1 MFGLGFTEML
11 LLILVAFL
19 VFGPQQF
26 PIVAKNFVKLLNE
39 LKMAFTEVK
48 SEFYD
53 VQTETNKQIQ
63 QITEKLEKELDINQ
77 IQKEPNSNNKENR
90 DKNNS

>member
-26 PIVAKNFVKLLNE
+26 PIVAKNFVKILNE

-53 VQTETNKQIQ
+53 VQTEADKQIQ
-63 QITEKLEKELDINQ
+63 QITENLEKELDLSEKAKKQ
-77 IQKEPNSNNKENR
+77 NSKHTE